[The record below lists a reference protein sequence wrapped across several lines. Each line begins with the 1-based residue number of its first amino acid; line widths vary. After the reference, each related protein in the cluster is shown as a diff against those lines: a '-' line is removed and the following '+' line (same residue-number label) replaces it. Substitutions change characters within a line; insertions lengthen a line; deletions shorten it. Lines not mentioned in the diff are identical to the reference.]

1 MDRGIKGRALAALI
15 VAKVICCAG
24 LVLLAT
30 GALGGLGAWF
40 MDDGVIWLGAGFAV
54 VAGAL
59 LSLRG
64 RLKKSTD
71 SQLNSRHESSIEHR
85 RRVSSPPP
93 AR

>member
-1 MDRGIKGRALAALI
+1 MEQGIKGRTLAIII

-30 GALGGLGAWF
+30 GALGGLGAWL

-54 VAGAL
+54 VAGAI

-64 RLKKSTD
+64 RLKKSID
-71 SQLNSRHESSIEHR
+71 SQRTSRRESSIEQPHQ
-85 RRVSSPPP
+85 VSSPPP